1 MQLKLFLS
9 INIQMRFVVQSE
21 DTQSK
26 QNRCGLLSQ
35 ANLSPLE
42 TRTIPEGDNVTNPY
56 CDFNSLDY
64 LTGSMISVKTRRNQ
78 KLVGKLKIHRK
89 IGERS
94 NLQDS
99 YDESEYSRA

>member
-1 MQLKLFLS
+1 
-9 INIQMRFVVQSE
+9 MRFVAQSE

-26 QNRCGLLSQ
+26 QNRCRLLSQ

-56 CDFNSLDY
+56 CDVNSLNY
-64 LTGSMISVKTRRNQ
+64 LTGSMISVETRRNQ
-78 KLVGKLKIHRK
+78 KLAGKLKNLQNSTK
-89 IGERS
+89 RS

>member
-1 MQLKLFLS
+1 
-9 INIQMRFVVQSE
+9 MRFVVQSE

-42 TRTIPEGDNVTNPY
+42 TRTIPEGDNVTTPY

-64 LTGSMISVKTRRNQ
+64 RTGSMISVETRRNQ
-78 KLVGKLKIHRK
+78 KLMGKRK
-89 IGERS
+89 NYQKTAERS